1 MQANRARTVLIQQME
16 AFFAGNGIDAFIG
29 PPTNELSMGNVVGL
43 PEAVIPVSFSPVSLG
58 SPRQQPTTVGI
69 YAPANQDSKV
79 RASPT
84 IALTHCYNTVRR
96 QVKLKAKH
104 AFCLAA

>member
-1 MQANRARTVLIQQME
+1 MQ

-43 PEAVIPVSFSPVSLG
+43 PEAVIPVSFTPVSPG

-69 YAPANQDSKV
+69 YAPANEDSKV
-79 RASPT
+79 RMS
-84 IALTHCYNTVRR
+84 H
-96 QVKLKAKH
+96 AKYQEVA
-104 AFCLAA
+104 AFAEFGDGKCCPSGISRL

>member
-1 MQANRARTVLIQQME
+1 ME

-29 PPTNELSMGNVVGL
+29 PPTDELSMGNIVGL

-69 YAPANQDSKV
+69 YAPANQDGKV
-79 RASPT
+79 SAAPPLPT
-84 IALTHCYNTVRR
+84 NCNNT
-96 QVKLKAKH
+96 
-104 AFCLAA
+104 

>member
-1 MQANRARTVLIQQME
+1 MLIQQME

-43 PEAVIPVSFSPVSLG
+43 PEAVIPVSFSPVALA

-69 YAPANQDSKV
+69 YAPANQDGKV
-79 RASPT
+79 RASPINST
-84 IALTHCYNTVRR
+84 THCNNT
-96 QVKLKAKH
+96 Q
-104 AFCLAA
+104 